1 MCYMH
6 AEAFWEGDAEETN
19 EQGRASEILQG
30 IKTDK
35 TRCDVQ
41 TEKKPEM
48 NKKRLCYTKLE
59 VSCIVH
65 VTW

>member
-1 MCYMH
+1 MH
-6 AEAFWEGDAEETN
+6 AEAFWEGDGEETN

-30 IKTDK
+30 IKTIK
-35 TRCDVQ
+35 RCANR
-41 TEKKPEM
+41 KKPEM